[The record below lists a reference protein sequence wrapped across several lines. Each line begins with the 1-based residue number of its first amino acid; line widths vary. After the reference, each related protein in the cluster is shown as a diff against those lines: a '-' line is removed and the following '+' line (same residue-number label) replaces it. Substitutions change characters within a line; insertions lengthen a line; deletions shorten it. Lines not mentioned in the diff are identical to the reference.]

1 LARFFIDRPI
11 VAIVIAIVTVIGGLV
26 MIGRLPIAQYP
37 EIVPPIIQVK
47 TTYTGADALT
57 VEQSV
62 ATPIEQQINGV
73 QGMIYMK
80 SINGSDGTL
89 TLQVSFEVG
98 SDVNLDQVFTQNR
111 LAQANSQL
119 PASVVEFGTTVQQTV
134 GLPLLVI
141 PIYSPNGSYEDS
153 FLGNYANINVIDPLA
168 RVPGVGQVTLFGTSS
183 YAMRVW
189 VRPDTLAKLQLT
201 VTDVIEAIKTQ
212 NVVNPAGQIGAEPA
226 PPGQEF
232 TYTVTAQ
239 GRLVEAEQFG
249 EIILRANPD
258 GSFVRLRDVARI
270 ELGSQTYMQRGR
282 FQGKPAAVVAIYQS
296 PGSNALATANQLK
309 QQMASL
315 AERFPS
321 DMEYAIALD
330 TTLPVSEGIDEIVKT
345 LAEAMVLVII
355 VVFLFLQGWRAT
367 LIPLI
372 AVPVSLIG
380 AFLFFPMLGFSINTL
395 SLLGLVLAIGL
406 VVDDAIVVVEA
417 VEVGIEHGLSPRDAT
432 IKAMDEVSAPVIGIA
447 LILAAVFIPAGF
459 MTGITG
465 SLYQQFA
472 ITIAISVLI
481 SAFNA
486 LTLSPALAAMLLR
499 PKQPST
505 GPLGRFFAVF
515 NRGFERLTN
524 GYVDWSHAAIRRTA
538 RSMILLVGLGAIG
551 LGIGRVLP
559 TSFVPSE
566 DQGYFFLQLE
576 LPDASSL
583 QRTDVIARDVE
594 RILEETDGVQSYTTI
609 VGFSLLS
616 NISQTYAGFYFVQ
629 LDPWGERGSRTADAI
644 MQELNARLRGLPGAN
659 AFSFPPPAIP
669 GVGSAGGFDVMLQD
683 LGGNDVEYLAHH
695 ARRFIEA
702 ANQRPELAGV
712 VTVFR
717 PDVPQLYAD
726 VNTEKVFKLGV
737 SDRDV
742 YSTLQALLGSTYV
755 NQFNRFGRIWKVFLQ
770 AEPEFR
776 VRAEDIGG
784 FYVRNRDQQM
794 VPLSTLMTAQP
805 SFGPAFTNR
814 YNLSRA
820 VEVLGSPA
828 PGYSSGQ
835 AMAAVEEVAREVL
848 PTDMGYE
855 WTNMSY
861 QEANAGSAVGI
872 FVLSLIFVFL
882 ILAALYE
889 SWSLPWSVLLTTPVA
904 VFGAFLGT
912 WLRGLDNDVFAQ
924 IGLIMLIGLVAKNAI
939 LIVEFAVMERKGGK
953 SVVDAA
959 LTGAKLRLRPIL
971 MTSFAFILGCVPLWT
986 ATGSGGISRQSIGT
1000 TVISG
1005 MLAATLIAIFLV
1017 PVLYVLVEKL
1027 AARLS
1032 GQPLDPGSPSAPATP
1047 APPHAPPAPAAP
1059 ALPVASQGAHS

>member
-1 LARFFIDRPI
+1 MARFFIDRPI
-11 VAIVIAIVTVIGGLV
+11 VAIVIAIVTVIGGIV
-26 MIGRLPIAQYP
+26 MIGRLPVAQYP
-37 EIVPPIIQVK
+37 DIVPPIIQVK
-47 TTYTGADALT
+47 TTYTGADAVA
-57 VEQSV
+57 VEASV

-73 QGMIYMK
+73 QKMIYMK

-98 SDVNLDQVFTQNR
+98 TNIDLDQVFTQNR
-111 LAQANSQL
+111 LSQATSQL
-119 PASVVEFGTTVQQTV
+119 PSSVNEFGTTVQQTV

-141 PIYSPNGSYEDS
+141 PIYSPDGAYDAE
-153 FLGNYANINVIDPLA
+153 FLGNYATINVSPQLA
-168 RVPGVGQVTLFGTSS
+168 RVRGVGQVTLFGAAD

-189 VRPDTLAKLQLT
+189 VRPDTLSKLQLT
-201 VTDVIEAIKTQ
+201 VTDVINAVKAQ

-232 TYTVTAQ
+232 TYTVTAK
-239 GRLVEAEQFG
+239 GRRVEAEQFG
-249 EIILRANPD
+249 EIIVRANPD

-270 ELGSQTYMQRGR
+270 ELGSQTYMQIGR
-282 FQGKPAAVVAIYQS
+282 FQGKPAAILAIYQS
-296 PGSNALATANQLK
+296 PGSNALETAGELK
-309 QQMASL
+309 SQMEAM
-315 AERFPS
+315 AARFPA
-321 DMEYAIALD
+321 DMSYAIALD
-330 TTLPVSEGIDEIVKT
+330 TTLPVSEGITEIMHT
-345 LAEAMVLVII
+345 LVEAMVLVIV

-380 AFLFFPMLGFSINTL
+380 AFIFFPMLGFSINTL

-432 IKAMDEVSAPVIGIA
+432 IKAMDEVTAPVIGIA
-447 LILAAVFIPAGF
+447 LILAAVFVPAGF

-486 LTLSPALAAMLLR
+486 LSLSPALCALLLR
-499 PKQPST
+499 HKQPAK
-505 GPLGRFFAVF
+505 GPVGRFFAAF
-515 NRGFERLTN
+515 NRFFDRATE
-524 GYVDWSHAAIRRTA
+524 GYVRISA
-538 RSMILLVGLGAIG
+538 GAIKRTFRSVVLLAG
-551 LGIGRVLP
+551 LTVIAVGIGRILP

-566 DQGYFFLQLE
+566 DQGYFFMQLQ
-576 LPDASSL
+576 LPDAASL
-583 QRTDVIARDVE
+583 QRTDVVARQVE
-594 RILEETDGVQSYTTI
+594 QVLAETQGVQSYTSI

-629 LDPWGERGSRTADAI
+629 LEPWHDRGERTAGVI
-644 MQELNARLRGLPGAN
+644 LGELNAKLRELPGAQ
-659 AFSFPPPAIP
+659 AFGFPPPSIP
-669 GVGSAGGFDVMLQD
+669 GVGNAGGFTVMLQD
-683 LGGNDVEYLAHH
+683 RGGHDVPWLA
-695 ARRFIEA
+695 ANTQRFIEA

-717 PDVPQLYAD
+717 PDVPQLFAE
-726 VNTEKVFKLGV
+726 VNSDKVYKLGV

-742 YSTLQALLGSTYV
+742 YDTLQALLGSSYV

-776 VRAEDIGG
+776 VDADDIGG
-784 FYVRNRDQQM
+784 FYVRNREEQM
-794 VPLSTLMTAQP
+794 VPLSTLVSAKP

-814 YNLSRA
+814 YNLFRA
-820 VEVLGSPA
+820 VEVIGSPA

-835 AMAAVEEVAREVL
+835 AMAAIEALAAESL
-848 PTDMGYE
+848 PADMSFE

-861 QEANAGSAVGI
+861 QEATAGGSAAT
-872 FVLSLIFVFL
+872 FALSIVFVFL

-889 SWSLPWSVLLTTPVA
+889 SWSLPWSVLLTTPIA
-904 VFGAFLGT
+904 VFGAYLGI
-912 WLRGLDNDVFAQ
+912 WARGLENDVFAQ

-939 LIVEFAVMERKGGK
+939 LIVEFAVMEQKSGK
-953 SVVDAA
+953 TMVDAA
-959 LTGAKLRLRPIL
+959 LAGAKSRLRPIL

-986 ATGSGGISRQSIGT
+986 ASGSGAVARQSIGT
-1000 TVISG
+1000 TVIAG
-1005 MLAATLIAIFLV
+1005 MLAATLVAIFFV
-1017 PVLYVLVEKL
+1017 PVLYVLVGKI
-1027 AARLS
+1027 ANR
-1032 GQPLDPGSPSAPATP
+1032 G
-1047 APPHAPPAPAAP
+1047 
-1059 ALPVASQGAHS
+1059 ASQP

>member
-1 LARFFIDRPI
+1 MAHFFIDRPI
-11 VAIVIAIVTVIGGLV
+11 VAIVIAIVTVIGGAV
-26 MIGRLPIAQYP
+26 MIGRLPVAQYP
-37 EIVPPIIQVK
+37 DIVPPIIQVK
-47 TTYTGADALT
+47 TTYTGADAIA
-57 VEQSV
+57 VESSV

-73 QGMIYMK
+73 QKMIYMK

-98 SDVNLDQVFTQNR
+98 TNIDLDQVFTQNR
-111 LAQANSQL
+111 LSQATSQL
-119 PASVVEFGTTVQQTV
+119 PTSVNEFGTTVQQTV

-141 PIYSPNGSYEDS
+141 PIYSPDGAYDAE
-153 FLGNYANINVIDPLA
+153 FLGNYATINVSPQLA
-168 RVPGVGQVTLFGTSS
+168 RVPGVGQVTMFGAAD

-189 VRPDTLAKLQLT
+189 VRPDTLSKLQLT
-201 VTDVIEAIKTQ
+201 VTDVMNAVKAQ

-232 TYTVTAQ
+232 TYTVTAK
-239 GRLVEAEQFG
+239 GRRVEAEQFG
-249 EIILRANPD
+249 EIIVRANPD

-270 ELGSQTYMQRGR
+270 ELGSQTYMQIGR
-282 FQGKPAAVVAIYQS
+282 FQGKPAAILAIYQS
-296 PGSNALATANQLK
+296 PGSNALETAGELK
-309 QQMASL
+309 SQMEAM
-315 AERFPS
+315 AARFPA
-321 DMEYAIALD
+321 DMSYAIALD
-330 TTLPVSEGIDEIVKT
+330 TTLPVSEGITEIMHT
-345 LAEAMVLVII
+345 LVEAMVLVIV

-380 AFLFFPMLGFSINTL
+380 AFIFFPMLGFSINTL

-417 VEVGIEHGLSPRDAT
+417 VEVGIEHGLSPREAT
-432 IKAMDEVSAPVIGIA
+432 IKAMEEVTAPVIGIA

-486 LTLSPALAAMLLR
+486 LSLSPALCALLLR
-499 PKQPST
+499 HKQPAK
-505 GPLGRFFAVF
+505 GPVGRFFAAF
-515 NRGFERLTN
+515 NRFFDRATE
-524 GYVDWSHAAIRRTA
+524 GYVNISSAAIKRTF
-538 RSMILLVGLGAIG
+538 RSMVLLVGLSVIAV
-551 LGIGRVLP
+551 GIGRILP

-566 DQGYFFLQLE
+566 DQGYFFMQLQ
-576 LPDASSL
+576 LPDAASL
-583 QRTDVIARDVE
+583 QRTDVVARQVE
-594 RILEETDGVQSYTTI
+594 QVLAETHGIQSYTSI

-629 LDPWGERGSRTADAI
+629 LEPWHERGERTASVI
-644 MQELNARLRGLPGAN
+644 LGELNAKLRGLPGAQ
-659 AFSFPPPAIP
+659 AFGFPPPSIP
-669 GVGSAGGFDVMLQD
+669 GVGNAGGFTVMLQD
-683 LGGNDVEYLAHH
+683 RGGHDVPWLAENVQ
-695 ARRFIEA
+695 RFIEA

-717 PDVPQLYAD
+717 PDVPQLFAD
-726 VNTEKVFKLGV
+726 VNSDKVYKLGV

-742 YSTLQALLGSTYV
+742 YDTLQALLGSSYV

-776 VRAEDIGG
+776 VDADDIGG
-784 FYVRNRDQQM
+784 FYVRNRDEQM
-794 VPLSTLMTAQP
+794 VPLSTLVNARP

-814 YNLSRA
+814 YNLFRA
-820 VEVLGSPA
+820 VEVIGNPA

-835 AMAAVEEVAREVL
+835 AMAAIEALAAENL
-848 PTDMGYE
+848 PADMSYE

-861 QEANAGSAVGI
+861 QEATAGGSAGT
-872 FVLSLIFVFL
+872 FALSIVFVFL

-889 SWSLPWSVLLTTPVA
+889 SWSLPWSVLLTTPIA
-904 VFGAFLGT
+904 VFGAYLGI
-912 WLRGLDNDVFAQ
+912 WARGLENDVFAQ

-939 LIVEFAVMERKGGK
+939 LIVEFAVMEQKSGK
-953 SVVDAA
+953 TMVDAA
-959 LTGAKLRLRPIL
+959 LAGAKSRLRPIL

-986 ATGSGGISRQSIGT
+986 ASGSGAVARQSIGT
-1000 TVISG
+1000 TVIAG
-1005 MLAATLIAIFLV
+1005 MLAATLIAIFFV
-1017 PVLYVLVEKL
+1017 PVLYVLVGKI
-1027 AARLS
+1027 ANR
-1032 GQPLDPGSPSAPATP
+1032 G
-1047 APPHAPPAPAAP
+1047 
-1059 ALPVASQGAHS
+1059 ASQP